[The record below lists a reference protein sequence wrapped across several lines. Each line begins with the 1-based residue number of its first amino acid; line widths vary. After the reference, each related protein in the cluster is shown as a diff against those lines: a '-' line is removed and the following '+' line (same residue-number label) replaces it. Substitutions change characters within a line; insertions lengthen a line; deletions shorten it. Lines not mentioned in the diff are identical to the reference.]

1 MNRHRE
7 NRILWSLA
15 FVAILALML
24 VLARATKGLLW

>member
-1 MNRHRE
+1 MNRRRE

-15 FVAILALML
+15 LVAILALML